1 MVMTNND
8 TQVYGN
14 YKIMVHSLRLPG
26 GEFSNKFSIYLIE
39 ANEPKQRTTVFQAPE
54 SESPRFQTEEEAL
67 ENGVHRA
74 KAWID
79 ANCPE

>member
-1 MVMTNND
+1 MPKTDANR
-8 TQVYGN
+8 YGN
-14 YKIMVHSLRLPG
+14 YTYMVHSLQLPN
-26 GEFSNKFSIYLIE
+26 GEFSNKFSIYPYD

-54 SESPRFQTEEEAL
+54 SESPRFKTETEAL